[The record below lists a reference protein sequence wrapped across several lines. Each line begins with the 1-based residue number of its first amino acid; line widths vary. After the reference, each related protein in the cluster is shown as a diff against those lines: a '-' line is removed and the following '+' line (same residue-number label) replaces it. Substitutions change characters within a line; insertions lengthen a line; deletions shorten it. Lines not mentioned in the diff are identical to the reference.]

1 LLWVIHNK
9 LRVVAWR
16 IAENKKVHPS
26 SQETTLMKKAALAVA
41 AMAACTSSAWAQ
53 SSVTL
58 YGIVDAAARYTT
70 NANPGVATK
79 QLIPG
84 GMSQSRLGVN
94 VTEDL
99 GGGLKALVNMEHRLN
114 SDTGA
119 PSSGTDFWRQ
129 AWVGLQS
136 SELGQIRLGRQYNIL
151 FDLYTS
157 SFASFR
163 YSPYIEAYKPEIGMS
178 MTARQDNMVKYLAQ
192 FGSFFVEAQVSAGE
206 GQSGAAAAQP
216 NKTLGFMGRY
226 NDGKFAAGAAYL
238 QANEQTGKKI
248 KATVLGASY
257 TQGPLYVHASW
268 GENKFENPFTL
279 LNQTSAAGFAASAAP
294 GSLANVAL
302 TTRGAYTSG
311 ILGAN
316 VFNTDSADI
325 NKRTMIMFGAT
336 YQLTPQLNVGANVW
350 LTEQTHYGTV
360 QNLALP
366 FRNALGF
373 STDANTKSKAN
384 FFAVV
389 LDYAFS
395 KRTDAYLEMDYT
407 KLEGEVLFLNGRSKR
422 GGAMVG
428 VRHRF

>member
-1 LLWVIHNK
+1 
-9 LRVVAWR
+9 
-16 IAENKKVHPS
+16 
-26 SQETTLMKKAALAVA
+26 MAVA
-41 AMAACTSSAWAQ
+41 VLAASTSAAWAQ

-58 YGIVDAAARYTT
+58 YGIVDAAVRYTS
-70 NANPGVATK
+70 NANAGTSTK
-79 QLIPG
+79 TLTPG

-94 VTEDL
+94 ITEDM
-99 GGGLKALVNMEHRLN
+99 GGGLKALANLEHRLQ

-119 PSSGTDFWRQ
+119 VSGNPDFWRQ

-136 SELGQIRLGRQYNIL
+136 SQLGQIRLGRQYNIL

-157 SFASFR
+157 TFASFR

-178 MTARQDNMVKYLAQ
+178 MTARQDNMVKYLVQ
-192 FGSFFVEAQVSAGE
+192 LGNFYGEVQVSAGE
-206 GQSGAAAAQP
+206 GQAGAAAAQP
-216 NKTLGFMGRY
+216 SKTMGGLIRY
-226 NDGKFAAGAAYL
+226 TDGKFGAGGAYL
-238 QANEQTGKKI
+238 QATEQTGMKI
-248 KATVLGASY
+248 KATVLGVSF
-257 TQGPLYVHASW
+257 TQGPLYVHASL

-279 LNQTSAAGFAASAAP
+279 LNQTSAAAFGASAAA
-294 GSLANVAL
+294 GSRANIAL

-325 NKRTMIMFGAT
+325 KKRTMIMFGAT
-336 YQLTPQLNVGANVW
+336 YQLTPQLNVGGNVW

-395 KRTDAYLEMDYT
+395 KRTDAYLEFDYT
-407 KLEGEVLFLNGRSKR
+407 KLDGEVLFTNGASKR
-422 GGAMVG
+422 AGAMLG
-428 VRHRF
+428 MRHRF

>member
-1 LLWVIHNK
+1 
-9 LRVVAWR
+9 
-16 IAENKKVHPS
+16 
-26 SQETTLMKKAALAVA
+26 MKKAALTVA
-41 AMAACTSSAWAQ
+41 ALAACTSSAWAQ

-70 NANPGVATK
+70 NVNPGVAPK

-94 VTEDL
+94 VTEDM

-129 AWVGLQS
+129 AWVGLQHNQI
-136 SELGQIRLGRQYNIL
+136 GQIRLGRQYNIL
-151 FDLYTS
+151 FDVYTS
-157 SFASFR
+157 TFASFR

-178 MTARQDNMVKYLAQ
+178 FTARQDNMVKYLAQ
-192 FGSFFVEAQVSAGE
+192 FGNFYAEVQVSAGE

-216 NKTLGFMGRY
+216 NKTVGFMGRY
-226 NDGKFAAGAAYL
+226 NDGTFGAGGAYL
-238 QANEQTGKKI
+238 QATEQTGKKI

-279 LNQTSAAGFAASAAP
+279 LNQTSAAAFAASAAP
-294 GSLANVAL
+294 GSPANIAL

-325 NKRTMIMFGAT
+325 KKRTMLMFGAT
-336 YQLTPQLNVGANVW
+336 YQLTPQLNIGGNVW
-350 LTEQTHYGTV
+350 LTEQTHYGTI
-360 QNLALP
+360 QNLAVP

-373 STDANTKSKAN
+373 STDANTKSKAT
-384 FFAVV
+384 FSAVV

-395 KRTDAYLEMDYT
+395 KRTDAYFEMDYT
-407 KLEGEVLFLNGRSKR
+407 KLKGEVLFLNNAGRR
-422 GGAMVG
+422 GGAMLG
-428 VRHRF
+428 LRHRF

>member
-1 LLWVIHNK
+1 M
-9 LRVVAWR
+9 AGR
-16 IAENKKVHPS
+16 IAENEKVHFS
-26 SQETTLMKKAALAVA
+26 SQETTLMKKASLAVA
-41 AMAACTSSAWAQ
+41 VLAASTSAAWAQ

-70 NANPGVATK
+70 NVNPGTAPK

-94 VTEDL
+94 IVEDM
-99 GGGLKALVNMEHRLN
+99 GGGLKALANMEHRLS

-119 PSSGTDFWRQ
+119 IAAADFWRQ

-136 SELGQIRLGRQYNIL
+136 NEFGQIRLGRQYNIL

-157 SFASFR
+157 TFASFR

-178 MTARQDNMVKYLAQ
+178 MAARQDNMVKYLAQ
-192 FGSFFVEAQVSAGE
+192 FGNFYAEVQVSAGE
-206 GQSGAAAAQP
+206 GQSGAAAALP
-216 NKTLGFMGRY
+216 NKTIGGLVRY
-226 NDGKFAAGAAYL
+226 SDGKFGAGGAYL
-238 QANEQTGKKI
+238 QATEQTGKKI

-268 GENKFENPFTL
+268 GENKFENAFTL
-279 LNQTSAAGFAASAAP
+279 VNFTPAGFGASVAAGTP
-294 GSLANVAL
+294 ANIAL
-302 TTRGAYTSG
+302 LTRGSYTSG

-316 VFNTDSADI
+316 IFTTDSADI
-325 NKRTMIMFGAT
+325 KKRTMLMFGAT
-336 YQLTPQLNVGANVW
+336 YQLTPQLNIGANVW
-350 LTEQTHYGTV
+350 LTEQSHYGTT
-360 QNLALP
+360 QAFAGASPLIP
-366 FRNALGF
+366 RTSLGF
-373 STDANTKSKAN
+373 VTDANTKSKAN

-395 KRTDAYLEMDYT
+395 KRTDAYIEADYT
-407 KLEGEVLFLNGRSKR
+407 KLKGEVFFLNTADRR

-428 VRHRF
+428 LRHRF

>member
-1 LLWVIHNK
+1 
-9 LRVVAWR
+9 
-16 IAENKKVHPS
+16 
-26 SQETTLMKKAALAVA
+26 MKKATLAVA
-41 AMAACTSSAWAQ
+41 VLAASTSAAWAQ

-70 NANPGVATK
+70 NSDPGVAQK

-94 VTEDL
+94 ITEDM
-99 GGGLKALVNMEHRLN
+99 GGGLKALANLEHRLQ

-119 PSSGTDFWRQ
+119 VSGNPDFWRQ

-136 SELGQIRLGRQYNIL
+136 NDFGQVRLGRQYNIL

-157 SFASFR
+157 TFASFR
-163 YSPYIEAYKPEIGMS
+163 YSPYIEAYKPEIGMA

-192 FGSFFVEAQVSAGE
+192 VGNFYGEIQVSAGE
-206 GQSGAAAAQP
+206 GQVGAAAAQP
-216 NKTLGFMGRY
+216 SKTLGGLVRY
-226 NDGKFAAGAAYL
+226 SDGKFGAGGAYL
-238 QANEQTGKKI
+238 QAKEQTGKKI
-248 KATVLGASY
+248 TATVFGASF
-257 TQGPLYVHASW
+257 TDGPLYVHASW

-279 LNQTSAAGFAASAAP
+279 LNQTSGAAFAASAAA
-294 GSLANVAL
+294 GSNANIAL

-325 NKRTMIMFGAT
+325 KKRTMVMFGAT
-336 YQLTPQLNVGANVW
+336 YQLTPQLNIGGNVW
-350 LTEQTHYGTV
+350 LSEQTHYGTV

-395 KRTDAYLEMDYT
+395 KRTDAYLEVDYT
-407 KLEGEVLFLNGRSKR
+407 KLEGEVRFLNGGDKR

-428 VRHRF
+428 LRHRF

>member
-1 LLWVIHNK
+1 
-9 LRVVAWR
+9 
-16 IAENKKVHPS
+16 
-26 SQETTLMKKAALAVA
+26 MKKATLAVA
-41 AMAACTSSAWAQ
+41 ALAACTSSAWAQ

-70 NANPGVATK
+70 NVNPGVAPK

-94 VTEDL
+94 VIEDM
-99 GGGLKALVNMEHRLN
+99 GGGLKALANMEHRLS

-119 PSSGTDFWRQ
+119 VAAADFWRQ

-136 SELGQIRLGRQYNIL
+136 NELGQIRLGRQYNIL

-178 MTARQDNMVKYLAQ
+178 MAARQDNMVKYLAQ
-192 FGSFFVEAQVSAGE
+192 FGSFYAEVQVSAGE
-206 GQSGAAAAQP
+206 AQSGAAAALP
-216 NKTLGFMGRY
+216 NKTIGGLVRY
-226 NDGKFAAGAAYL
+226 NDGKFGAGGAYL
-238 QANEQTGKKI
+238 QATEQTGKKI
-248 KATVLGASY
+248 KAMVLGASY

-279 LNQTSAAGFAASAAP
+279 LNQTSAGAFAASAAP
-294 GSLANVAL
+294 GSPANIAL

-325 NKRTMIMFGAT
+325 KKRTMIMFGAT
-336 YQLTPQLNVGANVW
+336 YQLTPQLNIGANAW
-350 LTEQTHYGTV
+350 LTEQTHYGTA
-360 QNLALP
+360 QNLAAP
-366 FRNALGF
+366 FANALGF
-373 STDANTKSKAN
+373 ATNANTKSKAN

-407 KLEGEVLFLNGRSKR
+407 KLKGEVLFLNNAVKR

-428 VRHRF
+428 LRHRF

>member
-1 LLWVIHNK
+1 
-9 LRVVAWR
+9 
-16 IAENKKVHPS
+16 
-26 SQETTLMKKAALAVA
+26 
-41 AMAACTSSAWAQ
+41 
-53 SSVTL
+53 
-58 YGIVDAAARYTT
+58 
-70 NANPGVATK
+70 
-79 QLIPG
+79 
-84 GMSQSRLGVN
+84 
-94 VTEDL
+94 
-99 GGGLKALVNMEHRLN
+99 
-114 SDTGA
+114 
-119 PSSGTDFWRQ
+119 
-129 AWVGLQS
+129 VGLQHNQI
-136 SELGQIRLGRQYNIL
+136 GQIRLGRQYNIL

-157 SFASFR
+157 TFASFR

-192 FGSFFVEAQVSAGE
+192 VGNFYAEVQVSAGE

-216 NKTLGFMGRY
+216 NKTIGGLVRY
-226 NDGKFAAGAAYL
+226 SDGTFGAGGAYL
-238 QANEQTGKKI
+238 QATEQTGKKI
-248 KATVLGASY
+248 KAMVLGASY
-257 TQGPLYVHASW
+257 TQGPLYLHASW

-279 LNQTSAAGFAASAAP
+279 LNQSSAAAFAASAAP
-294 GSLANVAL
+294 GSAANIAL

-336 YQLTPQLNVGANVW
+336 YQLTPQLNIGANAW
-350 LTEQTHYGTV
+350 LTEQTHFGTV

-407 KLEGEVLFLNGRSKR
+407 KLKGEVLFLNGAGRR

-428 VRHRF
+428 LRHRF